1 MNHDK
6 DSDALW
12 NAIHQIEIS
21 VKNSQNDIKKL
32 FLHSVRH
39 EIAIETLNKKVDAH
53 QQENRERF
61 NRIQNRLD
69 TVENRLDRV
78 ENRLDRVESRL
89 DKIESRLDNID
100 NRLDNIDNR
109 LNNIDNRL
117 NNIDNRFDKVE
128 ETLAII
134 VNHLKP

>member
-12 NAIHQIEIS
+12 NAIHQIETS

-61 NRIQNRLD
+61 NRI
-69 TVENRLDRV
+69 

-89 DKIESRLDNID
+89 DKID
-100 NRLDNIDNR
+100 NRLDK
-109 LNNIDNRL
+109 
-117 NNIDNRFDKVE
+117 IDNRFDKVE

>member
-61 NRIQNRLD
+61 NRI
-69 TVENRLDRV
+69 ENRLD
-78 ENRLDRVESRL
+78 
-89 DKIESRLDNID
+89 K
-100 NRLDNIDNR
+100 
-109 LNNIDNRL
+109 
-117 NNIDNRFDKVE
+117 IDNRFDKVE

>member
-61 NRIQNRLD
+61 NRIENRLD

-78 ENRLDRVESRL
+78 ES
-89 DKIESRLDNID
+89 
-100 NRLDNIDNR
+100 RLDNIDNR

-117 NNIDNRFDKVE
+117 DNIDNRFDKVE

>member
-12 NAIHQIEIS
+12 NAIHKIEIS
-21 VKNSQNDIKKL
+21 VKNAQNDIKKL

-39 EIAIETLNKKVDAH
+39 EIAIETLNKKVDAI

-61 NRIQNRLD
+61 NRIDN
-69 TVENRLDRV
+69 
-78 ENRLDRVESRL
+78 RL
-89 DKIESRLDNID
+89 DKIEDRLDNID
-100 NRLDNIDNR
+100 NRLDS
-109 LNNIDNRL
+109 
-117 NNIDNRFDKVE
+117 IDNRFDKVE
-128 ETLAII
+128 DTLAII

>member
-12 NAIHQIEIS
+12 NAIHQIETS
-21 VKNSQNDIKKL
+21 VKNAQNDIKKL

-39 EIAIETLNKKVDAH
+39 EIAIETLNKKVDAN

-61 NRIQNRLD
+61 NRI
-69 TVENRLDRV
+69 
-78 ENRLDRVESRL
+78 
-89 DKIESRLDNID
+89 D
-100 NRLDNIDNR
+100 NRLD
-109 LNNIDNRL
+109 
-117 NNIDNRFDKVE
+117 NIDNRFDKVE

>member
-12 NAIHQIEIS
+12 NAISRIETS

-32 FLHSVRH
+32 FLHSARH
-39 EIAIETLNKKVDAH
+39 EIAIEALNKKVDAN

-61 NRIQNRLD
+61 N
-69 TVENRLDRV
+69 
-78 ENRLDRVESRL
+78 S
-89 DKIESRLDNID
+89 IED
-100 NRLDNIDNR
+100 
-109 LNNIDNRL
+109 
-117 NNIDNRFDKVE
+117 RFDKVEDRFDRADKRFDKIE

-134 VNHLKP
+134 VNHLKA

>member
-53 QQENRERF
+53 QQENREHF
-61 NRIQNRLD
+61 NKI
-69 TVENRLDRV
+69 ENRLD
-78 ENRLDRVESRL
+78 
-89 DKIESRLDNID
+89 
-100 NRLDNIDNR
+100 
-109 LNNIDNRL
+109 
-117 NNIDNRFDKVE
+117 NIDNRFDKVE

>member
-6 DSDALW
+6 DRDALW

-61 NRIQNRLD
+61 NRI
-69 TVENRLDRV
+69 ENRLD
-78 ENRLDRVESRL
+78 
-89 DKIESRLDNID
+89 K
-100 NRLDNIDNR
+100 
-109 LNNIDNRL
+109 
-117 NNIDNRFDKVE
+117 IDNRFDKVE

>member
-12 NAIHQIEIS
+12 NAIHQIETS

-39 EIAIETLNKKVDAH
+39 EIAIETLNKKVDAN

-61 NRIQNRLD
+61 NRI
-69 TVENRLDRV
+69 ENRLDIV
-78 ENRLDRVESRL
+78 DDRLDQVDDRL
-89 DKIESRLDNID
+89 DKID
-100 NRLDNIDNR
+100 NRLDKIDNR
-109 LNNIDNRL
+109 LDKIDNRL
-117 NNIDNRFDKVE
+117 DKIDSRFDKVE

>member
-61 NRIQNRLD
+61 NRIDNRLD
-69 TVENRLDRV
+69 KVD
-78 ENRLDRVESRL
+78 DRL
-89 DKIESRLDNID
+89 DKIDDRLDKID
-100 NRLDNIDNR
+100 DRLNKVDDRFDKIENRLDNIDK
-109 LNNIDNRL
+109 
-117 NNIDNRFDKVE
+117 RFDKVE

>member
-61 NRIQNRLD
+61 NRI
-69 TVENRLDRV
+69 ENRLD
-78 ENRLDRVESRL
+78 
-89 DKIESRLDNID
+89 
-100 NRLDNIDNR
+100 
-109 LNNIDNRL
+109 
-117 NNIDNRFDKVE
+117 NIDNRFDKVE

>member
-12 NAIHQIEIS
+12 NAIHKIEIS
-21 VKNSQNDIKKL
+21 VKNAQNDIKKL

-39 EIAIETLNKKVDAH
+39 EIAIETLNNKVDAI

-61 NRIQNRLD
+61 
-69 TVENRLDRV
+69 
-78 ENRLDRVESRL
+78 SR
-89 DKIESRLDNID
+89 ID
-100 NRLDNIDNR
+100 NRLDRIENR
-109 LNNIDNRL
+109 LDNIENRL
-117 NNIDNRFDKVE
+117 DNIENRLDNIDNRFDKVE